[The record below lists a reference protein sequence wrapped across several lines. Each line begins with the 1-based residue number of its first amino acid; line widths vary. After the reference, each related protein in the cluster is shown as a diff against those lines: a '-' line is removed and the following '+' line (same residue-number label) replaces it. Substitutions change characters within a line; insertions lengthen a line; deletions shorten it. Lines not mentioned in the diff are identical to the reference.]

1 LFVLYF
7 RGLLSGHIFAQHFKE
22 NSNHLQWYNGE
33 LLAMAKDL
41 GYRLMPA
48 FNTTTGIPYSRVK
61 TKIIYYLTY
70 LLLISLNDLYF
81 VFCRLI

>member
-1 LFVLYF
+1 MLYLCF
-7 RGLLSGHIFAQHFKE
+7 LRGLLSGHIFAQYFKE

-48 FNTTTGIPYSRVK
+48 FNTTTGIPYSRVRI
-61 TKIIYYLTY
+61 KIIYFFYDH
-70 LLLISLNDLYF
+70 SLYF
-81 VFCRLI
+81 TLFYIIYRLI

>member
-1 LFVLYF
+1 MILYFFIQLFILNYLLFVLYF

-22 NSNHLQWYNGE
+22 YSYHLQWYNGE

-48 FNTTTGIPYSRVK
+48 FNTTTGIPYSRVRTK
-61 TKIIYYLTY
+61 TFNYT
-70 LLLISLNDLYF
+70 
-81 VFCRLI
+81 

>member
-1 LFVLYF
+1 MMCYYILLHFNCSYLIINFFIYF

-48 FNTTTGIPYSRVK
+48 FNTTTGIPYSRVRTNQLK
-61 TKIIYYLTY
+61 
-70 LLLISLNDLYF
+70 
-81 VFCRLI
+81 

>member
-1 LFVLYF
+1 MRSYYILLFVFHF

-61 TKIIYYLTY
+61 TKIISFYNI
-70 LLLISLNDLYF
+70 LLIVIHNL
-81 VFCRLI
+81 